1 MSKEKMI
8 AILEGA
14 FDKGVPFIDYTP
26 NYIYCLIP
34 TDDEDKWLEV
44 SYDIPSKE
52 FDERSLTSEK
62 AYVMLCEEVEKGIS
76 MEITDFMVAKFKEFK
91 ESIKDKSHSEKIVGI
106 IDELVT
112 HTTNYSQNL
121 PIITKK
127 ESLDLVKG
135 KV

>member
-52 FDERSLTSEK
+52 LDERSLTTEK
-62 AYVMLCEEVEKGIS
+62 AYAMLCEEVEKGIS
-76 MEITDFMVAKFKEFK
+76 MEITDFMLAKFKEFK
-91 ESIKDKSHSEKIVGI
+91 ESIKDKSNKEKIIGI
-106 IDELVT
+106 INELVT
-112 HTTNYSQNL
+112 NTASYSQNL
-121 PIITKK
+121 PVITKK

>member
-1 MSKEKMI
+1 MI

-62 AYVMLCEEVEKGIS
+62 AYAMLCEEVEKGIS

-91 ESIKDKSHSEKIVGI
+91 ESIKEKSHREKIVGI
-106 IDELVT
+106 IEELVT

>member
-8 AILEGA
+8 AILDGA

-34 TDDEDKWLEV
+34 TDDKDKWLEV

-52 FDERSLTSEK
+52 LDERSLTSEK
-62 AYVMLCEEVEKGIS
+62 AYALLCEEIEKGIS
-76 MEITDFMVAKFKEFK
+76 MEITDFMLAKFKEFK
-91 ESIKDKSHSEKIVGI
+91 ESIKGSSHREKIVGI
-106 IDELVT
+106 INEMVT
-112 HTTNYSQNL
+112 NTTNYSQNL
-121 PIITKK
+121 PVITKK

>member
-8 AILEGA
+8 SLLEDA

-52 FDERSLTSEK
+52 LDERSLTSEK

-76 MEITDFMVAKFKEFK
+76 MEIKDFMVAKFKEFK
-91 ESIKDKSHSEKIVGI
+91 ESIKDKSHKEKIISI
-106 IDELVT
+106 INELVT
-112 HTTNYSQNL
+112 HTTTYSQNL

>member
-8 AILEGA
+8 SLLEDA

-44 SYDIPSKE
+44 SYDIPSNE
-52 FDERSLTSEK
+52 LDERSLTSEK

-76 MEITDFMVAKFKEFK
+76 MEIKDFMVAKFKEFK
-91 ESIKDKSHSEKIVGI
+91 ESIKDKSNKDKIVGI
-106 IDELVT
+106 INELVT
-112 HTTNYSQNL
+112 NTINYSQNL
-121 PIITKK
+121 PVITKK